1 LFIIFFCKCFNN
13 LLMKIFLTCLH
24 QIQNGI
30 KIKKEYIF
38 VKKNKNL
45 FLFLDL
51 LVREGFIHSY
61 VVISEKIKIFL
72 KYKINGQ
79 PIIGKIKFVSVVS
92 RLIFLKQQ
100 QQQYNS
106 SASVC
111 ILSTSSGYRVYTV
124 KQKLNLKIIGNS
136 GKIMCVL
143 Q

>member
-1 LFIIFFCKCFNN
+1 
-13 LLMKIFLTCLH
+13 MKIFLTCLH
-24 QIQNGI
+24 QIQTGI

-51 LVREGFIHSY
+51 LVREGFIQSY
-61 VVISEKIKIFL
+61 VIIEEKIKIFL

-79 PIIGKIKFVSVVS
+79 PLIGKIKFVSTVS

-106 SASVC
+106 AASSCV
-111 ILSTSSGYRVYTV
+111 LSTAYGYRLYTV
-124 KQKLNLKIIGNS
+124 KQKLNLKISGNS
-136 GKIMCVL
+136 GKIMCVI